1 MTAQTPAKRNM
12 GGRLVPMKSAAAA
25 TSSRL
30 ATYSVMLMFCRS
42 RFSRRAWRSA
52 GVSGYV
58 WKEAAGNC
66 GGIPGGTGAMGDS
79 DETDVGTD
87 GAGIIIRAGATG
99 DDPGGIGET
108 SAKGDAGTWDLLT
121 SAGTDAACMGTLLT
135 AAVVPSLR
143 GMPSHN
149 GESALTELS
158 DSVTAGPGWPDA

>member
-58 WKEAAGNC
+58 WNEAAGDC
-66 GGIPGGTGAMGDS
+66 GGILGGTDAVGD
-79 DETDVGTD
+79 
-87 GAGIIIRAGATG
+87 G
-99 DDPGGIGET
+99 DDKGAE
-108 SAKGDAGTWDLLT
+108 GDAGTGTGTVTREMLT
-121 SAGTDAACMGTLLT
+121 SAGTGVAGVGTLVT
-135 AAVVPSLR
+135 AAVVRCPRGGPSPR
-143 GMPSHN
+143 R
-149 GESALTELS
+149 ESASAELG
-158 DSVTAGPGWPDA
+158 DCVAPGLGWPDA